1 MPIFPLSVADKILA
15 LFFSATTLTETRNYL
30 LYSLLYAPTDGNM
43 GVAKMPP
50 LWNPLT
56 PVQAIAVVVASDAQ
70 RGAERRPSCKPCH
83 LLKN

>member
-1 MPIFPLSVADKILA
+1 MKGGIDRGIFDVDADISFVAIKQIPA
-15 LFFSATTLTETRNYL
+15 LFFSATAVVETRNYL

-56 PVQAIAVVVASDAQ
+56 PVQATTVVAIAQ
-70 RGAERRPSCKPCH
+70 
-83 LLKN
+83 